1 MPAGP
6 SPVRKPPGG
15 HAPRAFTCHLAP
27 PARHAATARPGSA
40 PVRPGSSLP
49 RSNYSDHARECEIHQ
64 RAATRHGTEVQA
76 TAAAQRIPP
85 RLATVRHGT
94 SQVTERTKGQRGGA
108 VARPTRSPWVVV
120 YMADTCRACTA
131 PTQHARLIFYPYPI
145 PTSSP
150 ALSGCRRRR
159 RGLARRPAGLQAPLP
174 LPGPELMPDTDTASA
189 ARSRDAPVRIGPD
202 HRSAKGVVVP
212 TTLQAAPFF
221 HFYIF

>member
-1 MPAGP
+1 MDM
-6 SPVRKPPGG
+6 
-15 HAPRAFTCHLAP
+15 HLAP
-27 PARHAATARPGSA
+27 SRATWPRRPATPPLLG

-94 SQVTERTKGQRGGA
+94 SQVTERTKGQRGGP

-174 LPGPELMPDTDTASA
+174 LPGRPGRRPGSTGYG
-189 ARSRDAPVRIGPD
+189 VRGEEQRRTRAHRI
-202 HRSAKGVVVP
+202 RSARHEGRSAEPRPAGCSTVR
-212 TTLQAAPFF
+212 TGTAQG
-221 HFYIF
+221 HG